1 MSMVWTRRRQPLDQR
16 YKESHK
22 QGRFHWLRQ
31 RLRQHPYIRWAD
43 VSSWLSRQAKHE
55 EKGESADEPAD
66 ARGTYRNKAL
76 DEIVSFLVLGNQIE
90 HVHARR
96 QSCMIR
102 IVFREGNSNAS
113 GLWVVAS
120 VDGIWKTEDFHNDG
134 PGDRMKTYIEQQL
147 GSVVPIRG
155 THRKHAA

>member
-1 MSMVWTRRRQPLDQR
+1 MCPPGCHGKLNMKRRARVR
-16 YKESHK
+16 T
-22 QGRFHWLRQ
+22 
-31 RLRQHPYIRWAD
+31 
-43 VSSWLSRQAKHE
+43 
-55 EKGESADEPAD
+55 SATD

-155 THRKHAA
+155 THQNMRRKLPFRLSRSEAPAPHANHNSSA